1 MTRIPLK
8 LALLAGLG
16 LTFAGAMYAP
26 PAAAHTQVA
35 VGINIGVAPPP
46 PRFERLPPAR
56 RGYVWAPGYWRWD
69 GYAHRHVW
77 VGGTWVRVHPGR
89 HYRPARWVQHG
100 RQWRFQPGYWGR

>member
-1 MTRIPLK
+1 MTRTPLK

-26 PAAAHTQVA
+26 PAAARTQVA

-46 PRFERLPPAR
+46 PRFERLPPPR

-77 VGGTWVRVHPGR
+77 VGGNWVRMHPGR
-89 HYRPARWVQHG
+89 HYRPAHWVRHG
-100 RQWRFQPGYWGR
+100 HQWRFQPGYWGR

>member
-16 LTFAGAMYAP
+16 LTFAGATYAP
-26 PAAAHTQVA
+26 PANARTQVV
-35 VGINIGVAPPP
+35 VGIGVAPPP
-46 PRFERLPPAR
+46 PRFERAPPPR
-56 RGYVWAPGYWRWD
+56 RGYVWAPGYWRWN

-77 VGGTWVRVHPGR
+77 VGGSWVRVHPGR
-89 HYRPARWVQHG
+89 YYRPAHWVHHG